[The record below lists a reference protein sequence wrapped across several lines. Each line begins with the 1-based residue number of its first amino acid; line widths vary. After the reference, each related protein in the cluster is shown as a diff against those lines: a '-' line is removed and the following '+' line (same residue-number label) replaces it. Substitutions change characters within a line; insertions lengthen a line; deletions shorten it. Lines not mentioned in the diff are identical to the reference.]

1 VAAAAA
7 SSGPLAGKDAASLT
21 PFGDMLTAPDGQA
34 EKLDDAVARPAN
46 GAIETYA
53 ENIPSDRY

>member
-1 VAAAAA
+1 M
-7 SSGPLAGKDAASLT
+7 AGKDAASLT